1 MRDGFV
7 SVAAVTPEVKVADV
21 EFNVDSCIKA
31 ATAAVEK
38 HGAKVVALPELCI
51 TGATCGDLFYQD
63 ALLNAVDDGLAYFVE
78 QTAELDALILVGAPI
93 RVNGKLYDCAVAICS
108 GEILGVVPKTLIPS
122 YNEMSDARWFCS
134 GQGDVVSINLAGFDD
149 IPFGSSQLFCCD
161 SLDNLAVAVEIG
173 EDAMAAAS
181 PSLLHAA
188 AGATLIAVLSASCA
202 LVGRAERQRVLLSA
216 ESNRLACA
224 FMLAAAGKGESTTDG
239 VFAGHNM
246 VFECGKL
253 IAEAAPFGSGVAATE
268 IDVDAIAAERRR
280 ISTFET
286 AAMPELDG
294 YARTVFSL
302 GISETKLTRE
312 IDAHPFVPDD
322 DTDRQA
328 RCEEIFAIQAH
339 ALAKRLQHTRSTRA
353 IIGLSGGLDST
364 LALLVTTRAFD
375 ILGLDRAGII
385 AVTMPGFGTTGRTY
399 NNACSLAHAAGAE
412 LREISIADS
421 VRQHFYDIDHDEA
434 DHDAT
439 YENAQAR
446 ERTQI
451 LMDLSNQE
459 GGLVVGTG
467 DLSELALGWATY
479 NGDHMSMYGV
489 NAAIPKTLVRHLVRY
504 VADTC
509 GDETESAVLYDVL
522 DTPVSPE
529 LLPAEA
535 DGTIA
540 QKTEDLVGPYELH
553 DFFIYQVLRR
563 GFTPGK
569 VYRLACAALDDTY
582 DDATILKW
590 LKVFYR
596 RFFSQQFKR
605 SCSPDGP
612 AVGSVGVSPRA
623 GLHMP
628 SDAVSALWLAEL
640 EEL

>member
-21 EFNVDSCIKA
+21 EFNVESCIKA
-31 ATAAVEK
+31 ISAAVEK
-38 HGAKVVALPELCI
+38 NGAKVVVLPELCL
-51 TGATCGDLFYQD
+51 TAYTCGDLFYQD
-63 ALLNAVDDGLAYFVE
+63 ALLNAVEDGLAYLVE
-78 QTAELDALILVGAPI
+78 KTAEFDALILLGAPV
-93 RVNGKLYDCAVAICS
+93 RVNAKLYDCAVAICG
-108 GEILGVVPKTLIPS
+108 GEILGVVPKQVVSTF
-122 YNEMSDARWFCS
+122 NELDEGRYFSV
-134 GQGDVVSINLAGFDD
+134 GQDDVVAINIAGFDD
-149 IPFGSSQLFCCD
+149 IPFGVRQLFCCD
-161 SLDNLAVAVEIG
+161 SLGSLVVAAEVG
-173 EDAMAAAS
+173 EDTMAASGPTYGHAS
-181 PSLLHAA
+181 
-188 AGATLIAVLSASCA
+188 AGATLIASLSASCA
-202 LVGRAERQRVLLSA
+202 IVGRAAKQKVILSA
-216 ESNRLACA
+216 ESNRLTCA
-224 FMLAAAGKGESTTDG
+224 YVFANAGKGESTTDC
-239 VFAGHNM
+239 VFSGNNL
-246 VFECGKL
+246 VFECGRL
-253 IAEAAPFGSGVAATE
+253 LAEAEPFGNGIAATE
-268 IDVDAIAAERRR
+268 IDTDAIAAERRR
-280 ISTFET
+280 VSVFET
-286 AAMPELDG
+286 AADPRLDG
-294 YARTVFSL
+294 YVRTVFSL
-302 GISETKLTRE
+302 GISETKLTRAV
-312 IDAHPFVPDD
+312 DAHPFVPDD
-322 DTDRQA
+322 DADRTA
-328 RCEEIFAIQAH
+328 RCEEIFSIQAH

-364 LALLVTTRAFD
+364 LALLVAVRAFD
-375 ILGLDRAGII
+375 LLGLDRSGII

-399 NNACSLAHAAGAE
+399 NNACSLATAAGAE

-421 VRQHFYDIDHDEA
+421 VRQHFYDIGHDEA

-439 YENAQAR
+439 YEFALAR

-509 GDETESAVLYDVL
+509 DDEFESGVLYDVL

-529 LLPAEA
+529 LLPANA

-540 QKTEDLVGPYELH
+540 QQTEDLVGPYELH

-569 VYRLACAALDDTY
+569 VYRLACHALGSEY
-582 DDATILKW
+582 DKATILKW

-612 AVGSVGVSPRA
+612 AVGTVGVSPRA
-623 GLHMP
+623 ALRMP

-640 EEL
+640 DEL

>member
-21 EFNVDSCIKA
+21 EFNVESCIKA
-31 ATAAVEK
+31 ITSAVGS
-38 HGAKVVALPELCI
+38 GAKVVVLPELCL
-51 TGATCGDLFYQD
+51 TAYSCGDLFYQD
-63 ALLNAVDDGLAYFVE
+63 ALLNAVEDGLAYLAE
-78 QTAELDALILVGAPI
+78 KTAELDALVLVGAPV
-93 RVNGKLYDCAVAICS
+93 RVGGKLYNCAVALCG
-108 GEILGVVPKTLIPS
+108 GEIIGIVPEQVIPTMGEFDEGRYFS
-122 YNEMSDARWFCS
+122 A
-134 GQGDVVSINLAGFDD
+134 GQDDVVLIGIAGFDD
-149 IPFGSSQLFCCD
+149 VPFGVRQLFCCD
-161 SLDNLAVAVEIG
+161 SLANLVVAAEVGEDTMVAVG
-173 EDAMAAAS
+173 PA
-181 PSLLHAA
+181 LVHAA
-188 AGATLIAVLSASCA
+188 AGATLIASLAASCA
-202 LVGRAERQRVLLSA
+202 IVGRNAKQKVLLSA
-216 ESNRLACA
+216 QSNRLICA
-224 FMLAAAGKGESTTDG
+224 YALANAGKGESTTDL
-239 VFAGHNM
+239 VFSGNNL
-246 VFECGKL
+246 VFECGRQL
-253 IAEAAPFGSGVAATE
+253 AEAQAFSDGIAATQ

-280 ISTFET
+280 MTTFMT
-286 AAMPELDG
+286 AADARLDG
-294 YARTVFSL
+294 YMRVPFSL
-302 GISETKLTRE
+302 GIAETKLTRYV
-312 IDAHPFVPDD
+312 DPHPFVPDD
-322 DTDRQA
+322 DADRTA

-339 ALAKRLQHTRSTRA
+339 ALAKRLQHTRSARA
-353 IIGLSGGLDST
+353 LIGLSGGLDST
-364 LALLVTTRAFD
+364 LALLVIVRAFD
-375 ILGLDRAGII
+375 LLGLDRAGII

-399 NNACSLAHAAGAE
+399 NNACSLAAAAGAE

-421 VRQHFYDIDHDEA
+421 VRQHFFDIGHDET

-467 DLSELALGWATY
+467 DLSEFALGWATY

-509 GDETESAVLYDVL
+509 GDEFLSGVLYDVL

-529 LLPAEA
+529 LLPANA

-540 QKTEDLVGPYELH
+540 QQTEDLVGPYELH

-569 VYRLACAALDDTY
+569 VYRLACYALGDVY
-582 DDATILKW
+582 DKATILKW

-640 EEL
+640 DEL